1 MSKSGEYLKGTKR
14 LQIINKWLRG
24 IEDPFYEVYPTR
36 KDGKYILKKRK
47 EPLEV
52 SDDEDADNADNIK
65 RDAERDNTK
74 REQDERETKRDD
86 EEASSDDEDEQ
97 DTNNK
102 EDDNTNNKD
111 EEDEQPPLYSPK
123 FNHHLNLDPIYIS
136 LQILQE
142 LQQINEYLKKE
153 RERKEHKKL
162 TKEIINEVIKQNKEE
177 DSSDDVD
184 IVYYEPMPKM
194 MRRNKVFADMINK

>member
-52 SDDEDADNADNIK
+52 SDDEDADNEDNIR
-65 RDAERDNTK
+65 RDSERDNTK
-74 REQDERETKRDD
+74 RDAERETKRDD
-86 EEASSDDEDEQ
+86 EEASSDDDDEQ

-123 FNHHLNLDPIYIS
+123 YSHHLNLDPIYIS

-142 LQQINEYLKKE
+142 LQNINEYLKKE

-162 TKEIINEVIKQNKEE
+162 TKEIINEVIKQNKED

-184 IVYYEPMPKM
+184 IVYYEPMPKI